1 MRFGAFAASANFA
14 VDREVP
20 VPAFGQG
27 LGGCA
32 KSETEKSKLSELR
45 DRGAVADY
53 FLHRHDGQ
61 TAASCMKIVDS
72 RMRSLRPWRMLRL
85 IWRFLRLATTG
96 RWHLQPVQLCHGLR
110 WKAHI
115 VSKTLGPISA
125 VLSQRMSRTSDAHGN
140 GSNVPKEL
148 TCA

>member
-1 MRFGAFAASANFA
+1 MVAGAVAALLRFGAFAASANFA

-53 FLHRHDGQ
+53 FC
-61 TAASCMKIVDS
+61 TAMMV
-72 RMRSLRPWRMLRL
+72 R
-85 IWRFLRLATTG
+85 
-96 RWHLQPVQLCHGLR
+96 
-110 WKAHI
+110 
-115 VSKTLGPISA
+115 
-125 VLSQRMSRTSDAHGN
+125 QRRVA
-140 GSNVPKEL
+140 
-148 TCA
+148 